1 MDLKAFEKRRVRG
14 LHRRIIRNLN
24 SRRRYAERKGRA
36 SLPTQSLFG
45 SSSTATTYWTPWT
58 ASVFGIKLFSGTQ
71 IAGTRKKDSLTSV
84 SLNLQNLESCSAVP
98 SQRNYCQSH
107 YQRMSLMKRVRI
119 GGSFFGR
126 TPTI

>member
-1 MDLKAFEKRRVRG
+1 MRNEECGDYIGG
-14 LHRRIIRNLN
+14 LSVTSTADDAMQNARDV
-24 SRRRYAERKGRA
+24 A

-45 SSSTATTYWTPWT
+45 SSATATTYWTPWT
-58 ASVFGIKLFSGTQ
+58 ASIFGIKLFSGTQ

-84 SLNLQNLESCSAVP
+84 SLNLKILESCSAV
-98 SQRNYCQSH
+98 H

>member
-1 MDLKAFEKRRVRG
+1 MDYIGG
-14 LHRRIIRNLN
+14 LSVTSTADDATQNARDV
-24 SRRRYAERKGRA
+24 A

-45 SSSTATTYWTPWT
+45 SSATTYWTPWT
-58 ASVFGIKLFSGTQ
+58 ASIFGIKLFSGTQ

-84 SLNLQNLESCSAVP
+84 SKNLKILESCSAVH
-98 SQRNYCQSH
+98 SKRNYCQSH